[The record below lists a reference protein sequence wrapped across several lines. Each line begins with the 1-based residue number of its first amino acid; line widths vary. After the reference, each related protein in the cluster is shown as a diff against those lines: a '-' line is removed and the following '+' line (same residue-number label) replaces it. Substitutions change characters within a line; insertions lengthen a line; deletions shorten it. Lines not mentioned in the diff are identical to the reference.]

1 MKSFLI
7 NSIPRIIATVF
18 LLSLIS
24 CKQDSIAT
32 EKATADKKATG
43 HWRLISITSG
53 WTGKADSPTEKIE
66 MSINDQQQVTIHK
79 NDTEVSRYQY
89 VLEKTGSGI
98 LRYKITQRSGSLS
111 LDWPEE
117 GYFKLSSK
125 QLILDS
131 TPVDGPAHTFERN

>member
-1 MKSFLI
+1 MKSSLI
-7 NSIPRIIATVF
+7 NSVPRIIATVLL
-18 LLSLIS
+18 LLSVS
-24 CKQDSIAT
+24 CKQDLIAT

-66 MSINDQQQVTIHK
+66 MSINDQQQATVYK

-89 VLEKTGSGI
+89 VLEETGSGT
-98 LRYKITQRSGSLS
+98 LRYKITQRSGSFS

-117 GYFKLSSK
+117 GYFKVSNK